1 MVASQLV
8 LTECQVLLI
17 FTTVLQRRSY
27 YPVLQIN
34 RQTGEFFQV
43 HMTVAASG
51 FELTNFQGRGSV
63 AVR

>member
-1 MVASQLV
+1 MVASKLV
-8 LTECQVLLI
+8 FTECQVLLI
-17 FTTVLQRRSY
+17 FTTVLQRSY

-51 FELTNFQGRGSV
+51 FEPTIFRAG
-63 AVR
+63 AV